1 MAELRLSGH
10 YARFP
15 SPWPGPASPGPGPA
29 GRPSAPGLVHP
40 ADESYGPRVQLR
52 VARQTGRLDEVV
64 AFYRDGLG
72 LPEVARFVDHAGYS
86 GVMLDVPGTA
96 AHLEFTA
103 TEHQAVPT
111 AHVEDLLVFYLG
123 DQDRVDRVLARLG
136 ASPVPSANPY
146 WDAVGVTV
154 CDPDGFRVVLVAAR
168 WAP

>member
-1 MAELRLSGH
+1 M
-10 YARFP
+10 
-15 SPWPGPASPGPGPA
+15 
-29 GRPSAPGLVHP
+29 HP
-40 ADESYGPRVQLR
+40 NGESYGPRVQLR
-52 VARQTGRLDEVV
+52 VARQSGRLDEVV

-96 AHLEFTA
+96 SHLEFTE
-103 TEHQAVPT
+103 TGHQAVPT

-136 ASPVPSANPY
+136 APPVPSANPY

-154 CDPDGFRVVLVAAR
+154 CDPDGVRVVLVAAR
-168 WAP
+168 WTP